1 MANMI
6 DYNKNLIFKKSRELL
21 KKSFRKNLILILY
34 QNRNEN
40 QFNMG
45 DLAYWPSAKP
55 LSKKDKFVK
64 NRDFIKNL
72 DHIDQI
78 WEKLKFKFGDT
89 LAVCDLRGKC
99 KEKFSYSELADLIT
113 KVSFSFKNYGLKKGD
128 VVTVISENS
137 PRWLVVDQGLMRLGA
152 INAVR
157 GINSPSVELDYIIG
171 HSNSVGLIV
180 QSKEIWLKLNNKEEL
195 KKRLKFII
203 NLEDEQFESLI
214 SWSTFISSVEK
225 ENSQNNNLEK
235 FNPEI
240 DDVATILYTSGTTG
254 KPKGVPLTHANFL
267 HQIINLA
274 YIADPEPGTSVL
286 SVLPIWHSYE
296 RSAEYFFFSCGCSQY
311 YTIPK
316 FLKDDITQIKPVVM
330 ATVPRLWEAIHDGF
344 FQALK
349 KMPSKKQKLIKF
361 LISNSSVFKR
371 SLRKIRNIDIN
382 QITFKSKIPLLGS
395 VISRYPLHKLST
407 IFLWPNILRQLC
419 GEKLKFPINGGGA
432 LPEHVD
438 LFFESLGVDVLV
450 GYGLTET
457 SPVLTC
463 RRRELNVRGS
473 SGQPL
478 AFTEIKIV
486 NDDKKKILKFR
497 EVGKILVR
505 GPQVMKGYLNNEIAT
520 NDVLSKDG
528 WFDTGDLGFLIPNG
542 SLFITGRAKDTIVLS
557 SGENIEPN
565 PLETEI
571 LSSEFINQIQLVGQ
585 DKKCLTA
592 LVVPN
597 VELVKSKFLEE
608 DLSKLNL
615 NKKIGT
621 FFKSQINNLLKSRL
635 GARSEEQILDCY
647 FVDPF
652 TLKNGLLTQTL
663 KQKEGNR
670 KKYLYK

>member
-1 MANMI
+1 
-6 DYNKNLIFKKSRELL
+6 
-21 KKSFRKNLILILY
+21 
-34 QNRNEN
+34 
-40 QFNMG
+40 MG
-45 DLAYWPSAKP
+45 DLAYWPAAKP
-55 LSKKDKFVK
+55 LSKKNTFAK

-78 WEKLKFKFGDT
+78 WEKLKFKCGDT
-89 LAVCDLRGKC
+89 LAVCDLRGKY

-113 KVSFSFKNYGLKKGD
+113 KVSFSFENYGLKKGD

-137 PRWLVVDQGLMRLGA
+137 PRWLAVDQGLMRLGA

-615 NKKIGT
+615 NKNIGA
-621 FFKSQINNLLKSRL
+621 FFKSQINNLIKSRL
-635 GARSEEQILDCY
+635 RAISEEQILDC
-647 FVDPF
+647 FLVDAF
-652 TLKNGLLTQTL
+652 TLENGLLTQTL
-663 KQKEGNR
+663 KQKRKEIE
-670 KKYLYK
+670 KKYSLQIENMYENKFSKKI

>member
-1 MANMI
+1 M
-6 DYNKNLIFKKSRELL
+6 R
-21 KKSFRKNLILILY
+21 
-34 QNRNEN
+34 
-40 QFNMG
+40 
-45 DLAYWPSAKP
+45 DLAYWPLVKP
-55 LSKKDKFVK
+55 LSKKDKFAK

-72 DHIDQI
+72 HHIDQI
-78 WEKLKFKFGDT
+78 WEKLKFKCGDT
-89 LAVCDLRGKC
+89 LAVCDLRGKY
-99 KEKFSYSELADLIT
+99 KEKFSYSELSDLIT
-113 KVSFSFKNYGLKKGD
+113 KVSFSFKNYGLVKGD

-157 GINSPSVELDYIIG
+157 GINSPSVELDYIIA

-203 NLEDEQFESLI
+203 NLENEQFESLI
-214 SWSTFISSVEK
+214 NWNQFIRKAEK
-225 ENSQNNNLEK
+225 ENSQTNNIEK
-235 FNPEI
+235 FNPKI

-371 SLRKIRNIDIN
+371 SLRKIRNLDIN
-382 QITFKSKIPLLGS
+382 QISFKSKIPLLAT
-395 VISRYPLHKLST
+395 VIGRYPLHKLST

-486 NDDKKKILKFR
+486 NDDKRKILKFR
-497 EVGKILVR
+497 EVGKILVK
-505 GPQVMKGYLNNEIAT
+505 GPQVMKGYLNNELAT
-520 NDVLSKDG
+520 KDVLSKDG

-597 VELVKSKFLEE
+597 VELVKNKFLEA

-615 NKKIGT
+615 DKNIGT

-652 TLKNGLLTQTL
+652 TLENGLLTQTL
-663 KQKEGNR
+663 KQKR
-670 KKYLYK
+670 KEIERTYSLQIENMYEQKFSKKN

>member
-1 MANMI
+1 
-6 DYNKNLIFKKSRELL
+6 
-21 KKSFRKNLILILY
+21 
-34 QNRNEN
+34 
-40 QFNMG
+40 MG

-55 LSKKDKFVK
+55 LYKKDKFAK

-72 DHIDQI
+72 HHIDQI
-78 WEKLKFKFGDT
+78 WEKLKFKCGDT
-89 LAVCDLRGKC
+89 LAVCDLRGKY

-113 KVSFSFKNYGLKKGD
+113 KVSFSFENYGLVKGD

-157 GINSPSVELDYIIG
+157 GINSPSVELDYIIE

-195 KKRLKFII
+195 KKRLKFLI

-214 SWSTFISSVEK
+214 SWNQFIRAGEK
-225 ENSQNNNLEK
+225 VNSKNNIIEK
-235 FNPEI
+235 FNPKI

-254 KPKGVPLTHANFL
+254 KPKGVPLTHANLL

-316 FLKDDITQIKPVVM
+316 FLKDDIKQIKPVVM

-349 KMPSKKQKLIKF
+349 KMPPKKQKLIKF

-371 SLRKIRNIDIN
+371 SLRKIRNLDIT
-382 QITFKSKIPLLGS
+382 QITLKSKIPLLVS
-395 VISRYPLHKLST
+395 VIGRYPLHKLST

-438 LFFESLGVDVLV
+438 LFFESLGIDVLV

-486 NDDKKKILKFR
+486 NDNKKKILKFR
-497 EVGKILVR
+497 EVGKILVK
-505 GPQVMKGYLNNEIAT
+505 GPQVMKGYLNNELAT
-520 NDVLSKDG
+520 KDVLSKDG

-571 LSSEFINQIQLVGQ
+571 LSSEFINQIQLLGQ

-597 VELVKSKFLEE
+597 VELVKNKFKEE

-615 NKKIGT
+615 NKNIGT

-647 FVDPF
+647 FVEPF
-652 TLKNGLLTQTL
+652 TLENGLLTQTL
-663 KQKEGNR
+663 KQKRKEIE
-670 KKYLYK
+670 KKYSLQIENMYENKFSKKI

>member
-1 MANMI
+1 M
-6 DYNKNLIFKKSRELL
+6 S
-21 KKSFRKNLILILY
+21 
-34 QNRNEN
+34 
-40 QFNMG
+40 
-45 DLAYWPSAKP
+45 DLAYWPSSKP
-55 LSKKDKFVK
+55 LSKKDKFAK
-64 NRDFIKNL
+64 NRDYIENL
-72 DHIDQI
+72 NHIDQI
-78 WEKLKFKFGDT
+78 WESLKFKCGDT
-89 LAVCDLRGKC
+89 LAVCDLRGKY
-99 KEKFSYSELADLIT
+99 KEKITYSELADLIA
-113 KVSFSFKNYGLKKGD
+113 KVSFAFRNYGLLKGD

-137 PRWLVVDQGLMRLGA
+137 PRWLVADQGLMRLGA

-157 GINSPSVELDYIIG
+157 GINSPSVELDYIIK

-180 QSKEIWLKLNNKEEL
+180 QSKEVWLNLNNKEEL

-214 SWSTFISSVEK
+214 SWSQFINAGEK
-225 ENSQNNNLEK
+225 ENSQNTVIENS
-235 FNPEI
+235 NPKI

-361 LISNSSVFKR
+361 LIKNSSVFKR
-371 SLRKIRNIDIN
+371 SLRKIRNFDIN
-382 QITFKSKIPLLGS
+382 QITFKSKIPLLAS

-407 IFLWPNILRQLC
+407 IVVWPNILRQLC

-497 EVGKILVR
+497 EVGKILVK
-505 GPQVMKGYLNNEIAT
+505 GPQVMKGYLNNELAT
-520 NDVLSKDG
+520 KEVLSKDG

-542 SLFITGRAKDTIVLS
+542 SLFITGRSKDTIVLS

-597 VELVKSKFLEE
+597 VELVKNKFVEE
-608 DLSKLNL
+608 DLSELNL
-615 NKKIGT
+615 NKNIGT

-647 FVDPF
+647 FADAF
-652 TLKNGLLTQTL
+652 TLENGLLTQTL
-663 KQKEGNR
+663 KQKRKEIE
-670 KKYLYK
+670 KKYSLQIENMYENKFSKEI

>member
-1 MANMI
+1 
-6 DYNKNLIFKKSRELL
+6 
-21 KKSFRKNLILILY
+21 
-34 QNRNEN
+34 
-40 QFNMG
+40 
-45 DLAYWPSAKP
+45 
-55 LSKKDKFVK
+55 
-64 NRDFIKNL
+64 
-72 DHIDQI
+72 
-78 WEKLKFKFGDT
+78 
-89 LAVCDLRGKC
+89 
-99 KEKFSYSELADLIT
+99 
-113 KVSFSFKNYGLKKGD
+113 
-128 VVTVISENS
+128 
-137 PRWLVVDQGLMRLGA
+137 
-152 INAVR
+152 
-157 GINSPSVELDYIIG
+157 
-171 HSNSVGLIV
+171 
-180 QSKEIWLKLNNKEEL
+180 
-195 KKRLKFII
+195 
-203 NLEDEQFESLI
+203 
-214 SWSTFISSVEK
+214 
-225 ENSQNNNLEK
+225 
-235 FNPEI
+235 
-240 DDVATILYTSGTTG
+240 
-254 KPKGVPLTHANFL
+254 
-267 HQIINLA
+267 
-274 YIADPEPGTSVL
+274 
-286 SVLPIWHSYE
+286 
-296 RSAEYFFFSCGCSQY
+296 
-311 YTIPK
+311 
-316 FLKDDITQIKPVVM
+316 M

-344 FQALK
+344 FLALK

-478 AFTEIKIV
+478 SFTEIKIV

-505 GPQVMKGYLNNEIAT
+505 GPQVMKGYLNNEIST

-597 VELVKSKFLEE
+597 IELVKNKFLEE

-615 NKKIGT
+615 NSNISK

-647 FVDPF
+647 FVDAF
-652 TLKNGLLTQTL
+652 TLENGLLTQTL
-663 KQKEGNR
+663 KQKRKEIE
-670 KKYLYK
+670 KKYSLQIENMYENKFSKKI

>member
-1 MANMI
+1 
-6 DYNKNLIFKKSRELL
+6 
-21 KKSFRKNLILILY
+21 
-34 QNRNEN
+34 
-40 QFNMG
+40 MG
-45 DLAYWPSAKP
+45 DLAYWPAAEL
-55 LSKKDKFVK
+55 LSNKNKFAK
-64 NRDFIKNL
+64 NRDFIENL

-78 WEKLKFKFGDT
+78 WEKLKFKCGDA
-89 LAVCDLRGKC
+89 LAVCDLRGKY

-113 KVSFSFKNYGLKKGD
+113 KVSFSFENYGLKKGD

-137 PRWLVVDQGLMRLGA
+137 PRWLAVDQGLMRLGA

-157 GINSPSVELDYIIG
+157 GINSPSVELDYIIE

-203 NLEDEQFESLI
+203 NLEDEQFETLI
-214 SWSTFISSVEK
+214 SWSKFISSVEK
-225 ENSQNNNLEK
+225 QNSQNNNLGK

-240 DDVATILYTSGTTG
+240 HDVATILYTSGTTG
-254 KPKGVPLTHANFL
+254 KPKGVPLTHSNFL

-344 FQALK
+344 VQALK

-361 LISNSSVFKR
+361 LIINSSVFKR
-371 SLRKIRNIDIN
+371 SLRKIRNLDIN
-382 QITFKSKIPLLGS
+382 QITFKSKIPLLVS
-395 VISRYPLHKLST
+395 VICRYPLHKLST

-497 EVGKILVR
+497 EVGKILVK
-505 GPQVMKGYLNNEIAT
+505 GPQVMKGYLNNELAT
-520 NDVLSKDG
+520 KDVLSKDG

-597 VELVKSKFLEE
+597 VELVKNKFLEE
-608 DLSKLNL
+608 DLLRLNL
-615 NKKIGT
+615 NKNIGT
-621 FFKSQINNLLKSRL
+621 FFKSK
-635 GARSEEQILDCY
+635 ILSKPEKPTSKDISA
-647 FVDPF
+647 F
-652 TLKNGLLTQTL
+652 
-663 KQKEGNR
+663 
-670 KKYLYK
+670 

>member
-1 MANMI
+1 
-6 DYNKNLIFKKSRELL
+6 
-21 KKSFRKNLILILY
+21 
-34 QNRNEN
+34 
-40 QFNMG
+40 MG
-45 DLAYWPSAKP
+45 DLAYWPSVKP
-55 LSKKDKFVK
+55 LSKKNKFAK

-72 DHIDQI
+72 DHIDEI
-78 WEKLKFKFGDT
+78 WEKLKFKCGDA
-89 LAVCDLRGKC
+89 LAVCDLRGKY

-113 KVSFSFKNYGLKKGD
+113 KVSFSFENYGLKKGD

-137 PRWLVVDQGLMRLGA
+137 PRWLAVDQGLMRLGA

-157 GINSPSVELDYIIG
+157 GINSPSVELDYIIR

-195 KKRLKFII
+195 KKRLKFLI

-240 DDVATILYTSGTTG
+240 DDIATILYTSGTTG

-497 EVGKILVR
+497 EVGKILVK
-505 GPQVMKGYLNNEIAT
+505 GPQVMKGYLNNELAT
-520 NDVLSKDG
+520 KDVLSKDG
-528 WFDTGDLGFLIPNG
+528 WFDTGDLGFLIPKG

-592 LVVPN
+592 LVVPH
-597 VELVKSKFLEE
+597 VELVKNKFLEE

-615 NKKIGT
+615 NKNIGT

-647 FVDPF
+647 FVDDF
-652 TLKNGLLTQTL
+652 TRENGLLTQTL
-663 KQKEGNR
+663 KQKRKEIE
-670 KKYLYK
+670 KKYLLQIENMYENKFSKKI

>member
-1 MANMI
+1 M
-6 DYNKNLIFKKSRELL
+6 
-21 KKSFRKNLILILY
+21 
-34 QNRNEN
+34 
-40 QFNMG
+40 
-45 DLAYWPSAKP
+45 
-55 LSKKDKFVK
+55 
-64 NRDFIKNL
+64 
-72 DHIDQI
+72 
-78 WEKLKFKFGDT
+78 
-89 LAVCDLRGKC
+89 
-99 KEKFSYSELADLIT
+99 
-113 KVSFSFKNYGLKKGD
+113 
-128 VVTVISENS
+128 
-137 PRWLVVDQGLMRLGA
+137 
-152 INAVR
+152 
-157 GINSPSVELDYIIG
+157 
-171 HSNSVGLIV
+171 
-180 QSKEIWLKLNNKEEL
+180 NNKKEL
-195 KKRLKFII
+195 KERLKFII
-203 NLEDEQFESLI
+203 NLEDERFESLI
-214 SWSTFISSVEK
+214 SWNQFISSVEK

-349 KMPSKKQKLIKF
+349 KMPFKKQKLIKF

-382 QITFKSKIPLLGS
+382 QITFKSKIPLMGS

-478 AFTEIKIV
+478 SFTEIKIV

-505 GPQVMKGYLNNEIAT
+505 GPQVMKGYLNNAIAT

-615 NKKIGT
+615 NKNIGT

-647 FVDPF
+647 FVDAF
-652 TLKNGLLTQTL
+652 TLENGLLTQTL
-663 KQKEGNR
+663 KQKRKEIE
-670 KKYLYK
+670 KKYSLQIENMYENKFSKKI

>member
-1 MANMI
+1 
-6 DYNKNLIFKKSRELL
+6 
-21 KKSFRKNLILILY
+21 
-34 QNRNEN
+34 
-40 QFNMG
+40 MG

-55 LSKKDKFVK
+55 LSKKDKFAK

-72 DHIDQI
+72 KHIDQI
-78 WEKLKFKFGDT
+78 WEELKFKCGDT
-89 LAVCDLRGKC
+89 LAVCDLRGKY

-113 KVSFSFKNYGLKKGD
+113 KVSFSFENYGLKKGD

-137 PRWLVVDQGLMRLGA
+137 PRWLAVDQGLMRLGA

-478 AFTEIKIV
+478 SFTEIKIV

-597 VELVKSKFLEE
+597 VELVKNKFLEE
-608 DLSKLNL
+608 DLSQLNL
-615 NKKIGT
+615 NKNIGT

-635 GARSEEQILDCY
+635 GARSEEQIFDCY
-647 FVDPF
+647 FVDAF
-652 TLKNGLLTQTL
+652 TLENGLLTQTL
-663 KQKEGNR
+663 KQKRKEIE
-670 KKYLYK
+670 KKYLLQIENMYENKFSKKI

>member
-1 MANMI
+1 
-6 DYNKNLIFKKSRELL
+6 
-21 KKSFRKNLILILY
+21 
-34 QNRNEN
+34 
-40 QFNMG
+40 MG
-45 DLAYWPSAKP
+45 DLAYWHSAKP
-55 LSKKDKFVK
+55 LSKKDKFAK

-72 DHIDQI
+72 HHIDQI
-78 WEKLKFKFGDT
+78 WEKLKFKCGDT
-89 LAVCDLRGKC
+89 LAVCDLRGKY

-113 KVSFSFKNYGLKKGD
+113 KVSFSFKNYGLVKGD

-419 GEKLKFPINGGGA
+419 GDKLKFPINGGGA

-497 EVGKILVR
+497 EVGKILVK
-505 GPQVMKGYLNNEIAT
+505 GPQVMKGYLNNELAT
-520 NDVLSKDG
+520 KDVLSKDG

-571 LSSEFINQIQLVGQ
+571 LSSEFINQVQLVGQ

-592 LVVPN
+592 LIVTI
-597 VELVKSKFLEE
+597 VELV
-608 DLSKLNL
+608 
-615 NKKIGT
+615 
-621 FFKSQINNLLKSRL
+621 
-635 GARSEEQILDCY
+635 
-647 FVDPF
+647 
-652 TLKNGLLTQTL
+652 
-663 KQKEGNR
+663 
-670 KKYLYK
+670 

>member
-1 MANMI
+1 MN
-6 DYNKNLIFKKSRELL
+6 
-21 KKSFRKNLILILY
+21 
-34 QNRNEN
+34 
-40 QFNMG
+40 

-55 LSKKDKFVK
+55 LSKKDKFAK

-72 DHIDQI
+72 YHIDQI
-78 WEKLKFKFGDT
+78 WEKLKFKCGDT
-89 LAVCDLRGKC
+89 LAVCDLRGKY

-113 KVSFSFKNYGLKKGD
+113 KVSFAFKNYGLVKGD

-157 GINSPSVELDYIIG
+157 GINSPSVELDYIIE

-180 QSKEIWLKLNNKEEL
+180 ESKEIWLKLNNKEEL

-214 SWSTFISSVEK
+214 SWSKFISSVEK
-225 ENSQNNNLEK
+225 ENVKNNNLEK

-240 DDVATILYTSGTTG
+240 DDIATILYTSGTTG

-316 FLKDDITQIKPVVM
+316 FLKDDITQVKPVVM

-361 LISNSSVFKR
+361 LISNSSVFKK
-371 SLRKIRNIDIN
+371 SLRKIRNLDIN
-382 QITFKSKIPLLGS
+382 QTTFKSKIPLLGS
-395 VISRYPLHKLST
+395 VIGRYPLHKLST

-478 AFTEIKIV
+478 ACTEIKIV

-497 EVGKILVR
+497 EVGKILVK
-505 GPQVMKGYLNNEIAT
+505 GPQVMKGYLNNELAT
-520 NDVLSKDG
+520 KDVLSKDG

-597 VELVKSKFLEE
+597 VELVKNKFLEE
-608 DLSKLNL
+608 DFSKLNL
-615 NKKIGT
+615 NKNIGT

-635 GARSEEQILDCY
+635 GARLEEQILDCY
-647 FVDPF
+647 FVDAF
-652 TLKNGLLTQTL
+652 TLENGLLTQTL
-663 KQKEGNR
+663 KQKR
-670 KKYLYK
+670 KEIEEKYSLEIENMYENKFSKKI

>member
-1 MANMI
+1 
-6 DYNKNLIFKKSRELL
+6 
-21 KKSFRKNLILILY
+21 
-34 QNRNEN
+34 
-40 QFNMG
+40 MG
-45 DLAYWPSAKP
+45 DLAYWPAAKP
-55 LSKKDKFVK
+55 LSKKNTFAK

-78 WEKLKFKFGDT
+78 WEKLKFKCGDT
-89 LAVCDLRGKC
+89 LAVCDLRGKY

-113 KVSFSFKNYGLKKGD
+113 KVSFSFENYGLKKGD

-137 PRWLVVDQGLMRLGA
+137 PRWLAVDQGLMRLGA

-157 GINSPSVELDYIIG
+157 GINSPSVELDYIIE

-225 ENSQNNNLEK
+225 ENSKNNNLEK

-478 AFTEIKIV
+478 SFTEIKIV

-647 FVDPF
+647 FVDAF
-652 TLKNGLLTQTL
+652 TLENGLLTQTL
-663 KQKEGNR
+663 KQKRKEIE
-670 KKYLYK
+670 KKYSLQIENMYENKFSKKI

>member
-1 MANMI
+1 
-6 DYNKNLIFKKSRELL
+6 
-21 KKSFRKNLILILY
+21 
-34 QNRNEN
+34 
-40 QFNMG
+40 MG
-45 DLAYWPSAKP
+45 DLAYWPAAKP
-55 LSKKDKFVK
+55 LSKKNTFAK

-78 WEKLKFKFGDT
+78 WEKLKFKCGDT
-89 LAVCDLRGKC
+89 LAVCDLRGKY

-113 KVSFSFKNYGLKKGD
+113 KVSSSFENYGLKKGD

-137 PRWLVVDQGLMRLGA
+137 PRWLAVDQGLMRLGA

-478 AFTEIKIV
+478 SFTEIKIV

-497 EVGKILVR
+497 EVGKILVK

-615 NKKIGT
+615 NKNIGA

-635 GARSEEQILDCY
+635 GARLEEQILDCY
-647 FVDPF
+647 FVDAF
-652 TLKNGLLTQTL
+652 TLENGLLTQTL
-663 KQKEGNR
+663 KQKRKEIE
-670 KKYLYK
+670 KKYSLQIENMYENKFSKKI

>member
-1 MANMI
+1 MSAEILIIDDNSDIRFLISSLLKDRGFYIRQAANYNQALSEI
-6 DYNKNLIFKKSRELL
+6 DKKLPDVAIIDVKLDKGDNDGIELL
-21 KKSFRKNLILILY
+21 THIK
-34 QNRNEN
+34 
-40 QFNMG
+40 
-45 DLAYWPSAKP
+45 
-55 LSKKDKFVK
+55 KKDIDVPVIIISGHANIKMAVDSLKSGAFEFIQKPFDSQRLINFV
-64 NRDFIKNL
+64 NR
-72 DHIDQI
+72 
-78 WEKLKFKFGDT
+78 
-89 LAVCDLRGKC
+89 AV
-99 KEKFSYSELADLIT
+99 E
-113 KVSFSFKNYGLKKGD
+113 NYGLKKGD

-137 PRWLVVDQGLMRLGA
+137 PRWLAVDQGLMRLGA

-157 GINSPSVELDYIIG
+157 GINSPSVELEYIIL

-371 SLRKIRNIDIN
+371 SLRKIRNLDIN
-382 QITFKSKIPLLGS
+382 QITFKSKIP
-395 VISRYPLHKLST
+395 
-407 IFLWPNILRQLC
+407 
-419 GEKLKFPINGGGA
+419 
-432 LPEHVD
+432 
-438 LFFESLGVDVLV
+438 SL
-450 GYGLTET
+450 
-457 SPVLTC
+457 
-463 RRRELNVRGS
+463 
-473 SGQPL
+473 
-478 AFTEIKIV
+478 
-486 NDDKKKILKFR
+486 
-497 EVGKILVR
+497 
-505 GPQVMKGYLNNEIAT
+505 
-520 NDVLSKDG
+520 
-528 WFDTGDLGFLIPNG
+528 
-542 SLFITGRAKDTIVLS
+542 
-557 SGENIEPN
+557 
-565 PLETEI
+565 
-571 LSSEFINQIQLVGQ
+571 
-585 DKKCLTA
+585 
-592 LVVPN
+592 VP
-597 VELVKSKFLEE
+597 
-608 DLSKLNL
+608 
-615 NKKIGT
+615 T
-621 FFKSQINNLLKSRL
+621 
-635 GARSEEQILDCY
+635 
-647 FVDPF
+647 
-652 TLKNGLLTQTL
+652 
-663 KQKEGNR
+663 
-670 KKYLYK
+670 

>member
-1 MANMI
+1 
-6 DYNKNLIFKKSRELL
+6 
-21 KKSFRKNLILILY
+21 
-34 QNRNEN
+34 
-40 QFNMG
+40 MG
-45 DLAYWPSAKP
+45 DLAYWPAAKP
-55 LSKKDKFVK
+55 LSKKNKFAK

-78 WEKLKFKFGDT
+78 WEKLKFKCGDT
-89 LAVCDLRGKC
+89 LAVCDLRGKY

-137 PRWLVVDQGLMRLGA
+137 PRWLAVDQGLMRLGA

-157 GINSPSVELDYIIG
+157 GINSPSVELDYIIE

-615 NKKIGT
+615 NKKYWYI
-621 FFKSQINNLLKSRL
+621 F
-635 GARSEEQILDCY
+635 
-647 FVDPF
+647 
-652 TLKNGLLTQTL
+652 
-663 KQKEGNR
+663 
-670 KKYLYK
+670 

>member
-1 MANMI
+1 M
-6 DYNKNLIFKKSRELL
+6 S
-21 KKSFRKNLILILY
+21 
-34 QNRNEN
+34 
-40 QFNMG
+40 
-45 DLAYWPSAKP
+45 DLAYWPSSKP
-55 LSKKDKFVK
+55 LFKRNKFAKK
-64 NRDFIKNL
+64 RDFIKNL
-72 DHIDQI
+72 NHVDQI
-78 WEKLKFKFGDT
+78 WENLKFKCGDT
-89 LAVCDLRGKC
+89 LAVSDLRGKY
-99 KEKFSYSELADLIT
+99 KEKLSYSELADLIT
-113 KVSFSFKNYGLKKGD
+113 KVSFSFKNLGLVKGD

-137 PRWLVVDQGLMRLGA
+137 PRWLIADQGLMRLGA

-157 GINSPSVELDYIIG
+157 GINSPSLELDYIIV

-203 NLEDEQFESLI
+203 NLEDEQFEGLI
-214 SWSTFISSVEK
+214 SWSKFISEIEK
-225 ENSQNNNLEK
+225 VKSRNIIEQ
-235 FNPEI
+235 FNPKI

-267 HQIINLA
+267 HQIINLV

-316 FLKDDITQIKPVVM
+316 FLKDDITLIKPVVM

-349 KMPSKKQKLIKF
+349 KMPFNKQILIKF
-361 LISNSSVFKR
+361 LIGNSSVFKR
-371 SLRKIRNIDIN
+371 NLRKIRNLDIN
-382 QITFKSKIPLLGS
+382 QINLKSKIPLLSS
-395 VISRYPLHKLST
+395 VIGRYPLHKLAT

-419 GEKLKFPINGGGA
+419 GAKLKFPINGGGA
-432 LPEHVD
+432 LPEHID

-486 NDDKKKILKFR
+486 NDNKKKILKFR
-497 EVGKILVR
+497 EVGKILVK
-505 GPQVMKGYLNNEIAT
+505 GPQVMKGYLNNELAT
-520 NDVLSKDG
+520 KEVLSNDG

-571 LSSEFINQIQLVGQ
+571 LSSEFINQVQLVGQ

-597 VELVKSKFLEE
+597 LELVKNKFLEE

-615 NKKIGT
+615 NKNIGK
-621 FFKSQINNLLKSRL
+621 FFKLQINNLLKGRS
-635 GARSEEQILDCY
+635 GARSEEQVLDCY
-647 FVDPF
+647 FVDAF
-652 TLKNGLLTQTL
+652 TLENGLLTQTL
-663 KQKEGNR
+663 KQKRKEIE
-670 KKYLYK
+670 KKYSSQVENMYENKFSKKI

>member
-1 MANMI
+1 
-6 DYNKNLIFKKSRELL
+6 
-21 KKSFRKNLILILY
+21 
-34 QNRNEN
+34 
-40 QFNMG
+40 MG

-55 LSKKDKFVK
+55 LYKKDKFAK

-72 DHIDQI
+72 HHIDQI
-78 WEKLKFKFGDT
+78 WEKLKIKCGDT
-89 LAVCDLRGKC
+89 LAVCDLRGKY

-113 KVSFSFKNYGLKKGD
+113 KVSFSFKNYGLVKGD

-157 GINSPSVELDYIIG
+157 GINSPSVELDYIVE

-203 NLEDEQFESLI
+203 NLEDEQIESLI
-214 SWSTFISSVEK
+214 SWNQFISAAEK

-240 DDVATILYTSGTTG
+240 NDVATILYTSGTTG

-274 YIADPEPGTSVL
+274 IIADPEPGTSVL

-316 FLKDDITQIKPVVM
+316 FLKDDITQVKPVVM

-371 SLRKIRNIDIN
+371 SLRKIRNLDIN
-382 QITFKSKIPLLGS
+382 QITFKSKIPILVS
-395 VISRYPLHKLST
+395 VIGRYPLHKLST

-486 NDDKKKILKFR
+486 NDNKKKILKFR
-497 EVGKILVR
+497 EVGKILVK
-505 GPQVMKGYLNNEIAT
+505 GPQVMKGYLNNELAT
-520 NDVLSKDG
+520 KAVLSKDG

-565 PLETEI
+565 PLETAI
-571 LSSEFINQIQLVGQ
+571 LSSEFINQVQLVGQ

-597 VELVKSKFLEE
+597 VALVKSKFLEE

-615 NKKIGT
+615 NKNIGT

-635 GARSEEQILDCY
+635 GSRSEERILDCY
-647 FVDPF
+647 FVDAF
-652 TLKNGLLTQTL
+652 TLENGLLTQTL
-663 KQKEGNR
+663 KQKRKEIE
-670 KKYLYK
+670 KKYSLQIENMYEQKFSKKN

>member
-1 MANMI
+1 
-6 DYNKNLIFKKSRELL
+6 
-21 KKSFRKNLILILY
+21 
-34 QNRNEN
+34 
-40 QFNMG
+40 MG
-45 DLAYWPSAKP
+45 DLAYWPATKP
-55 LSKKDKFVK
+55 LYKKNKFAK

-78 WEKLKFKFGDT
+78 WEKLKFKCGDA
-89 LAVCDLRGKC
+89 LAVCDLRGKY

-113 KVSFSFKNYGLKKGD
+113 KVSCAFENYGLKKVD

-137 PRWLVVDQGLMRLGA
+137 PRWLAVDQGLMRLGA

-171 HSNSVGLIV
+171 HSNSVGLVV

-203 NLEDEQFESLI
+203 NLEDEEFESLI

-463 RRRELNVRGS
+463 RKRELNVRGS

-505 GPQVMKGYLNNEIAT
+505 GPQVMQGYLNNEIAT
-520 NDVLSKDG
+520 KDVLSNDG

-615 NKKIGT
+615 NKYIGT
-621 FFKSQINNLLKSRL
+621 FFKSQINNLLKSRF

-647 FVDPF
+647 FVDTF
-652 TLKNGLLTQTL
+652 TLENGLLTQTL
-663 KQKEGNR
+663 KQKRKEIE
-670 KKYLYK
+670 KKYSLQIENMYENKFSKKI